1 MSTPTF
7 SVAEL
12 AAALDL
18 PFSGQGDELL
28 TGLAPLASAKAGEL
42 SFLANVKYKS
52 QLSESGATAVIVH
65 PSMQADCPA
74 SAIIA
79 DNPYLAYARAS
90 ALFDPWRR
98 PAAGVH
104 ASAVVL
110 SSKVHPSAAIGAN
123 CVIEE
128 GAEIGEGTV
137 VGPGTVIGAD
147 AKVGKHCL
155 LHANVTLYHKVVLGD
170 HCVIHSGVVI
180 GADGFGFA
188 PSPEGW
194 VKVHQIGSVRI
205 GSRVEIGA
213 CSSIDRG
220 AITDTILGDG
230 VILDDQILIAHNV
243 EIGSGTAMA
252 GGCQV
257 AGSTKIGKN
266 CTFGGSVGVLGHL
279 QIADNVH
286 VTARSL
292 VAKSLTEAGA
302 YSSGVSAMES
312 SVWRKSMARL
322 GRLDELFR
330 RVLSLEKSLK
340 NEEGKS

>member
-1 MSTPTF
+1 MSAPTYR
-7 SVAEL
+7 VADL

-18 PFSGQGDELL
+18 PFSGRGDELL
-28 TGLAPLASAKAGEL
+28 TGLAPLASADSGEL
-42 SFLANVKYKS
+42 SFLANAKYKV
-52 QLSESGATAVIVH
+52 QLSQTRASAVIVH
-65 PSMQADCPA
+65 PSMQAECPTT
-74 SAIIA
+74 AIIA

-90 ALFDPWRR
+90 AMFDPWQR
-98 PAAGVH
+98 PVAGAH
-104 ASAVVL
+104 ISAVVL
-110 SSKVHPSAAIGAN
+110 SDKVHPSASIGPH
-123 CVIEE
+123 CVIEP
-128 GAEIGEGTV
+128 GAEVGEGSV
-137 VGPGTVIGAD
+137 VGPGCVIGAD
-147 AKVGKHCL
+147 ARIGRHCL

-188 PSPEGW
+188 PSQQGW
-194 VKVHQIGSVRI
+194 VKIHQIGSVRI

-213 CSSIDRG
+213 NSSIDRG
-220 AITDTILGDG
+220 AIADTVIGDG

-243 EIGSGTAMA
+243 EVGSGTAMA

-279 QIADNVH
+279 EIADNVH

-292 VAKSLTEAGA
+292 VAKSLTESGA
-302 YSSGVSAMES
+302 YSSGVSAMEA

-322 GRLDELFR
+322 GRLDEVFR
-330 RVLSLEKSLK
+330 RVMSLEKRLK
-340 NEEGKS
+340 SEEGKQ